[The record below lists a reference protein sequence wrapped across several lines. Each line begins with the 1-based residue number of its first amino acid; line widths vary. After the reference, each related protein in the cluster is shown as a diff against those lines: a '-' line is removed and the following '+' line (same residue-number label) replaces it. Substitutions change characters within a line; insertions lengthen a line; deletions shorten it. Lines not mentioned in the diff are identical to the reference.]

1 MDNFTVSKERNIF
14 SAGNYIPYAAAVQ
27 LGGTNYRLT
36 ASGRQ
41 LEQDPKNT
49 SQQTGSFLSVSSN
62 YAQGVI
68 DPDTGRKQGL
78 GDLAKD
84 LESLLAK
91 AAKENR
97 VIPVTFNIAGPRL
110 NSEDDAKL
118 VQEKHRE
125 LAVQIAKDH
134 PGRFVYAINSK
145 PGSSENIL
153 PNEFFDLM
161 NFIDKLA
168 HKEQMQYEFV
178 NDCVCNLR
186 GVAGKYQIQKGSNLV
201 HLINGTGLNIAL
213 GNDLQAGGK
222 FAEEINTESGHL
234 SPQGLLPDLP
244 FYTNYQEFL
253 KSKKNSLTLEGFF
266 AGGNLKESPY
276 RGLRGMILYLR
287 SLAPVRDAVKRN
299 GDVDMRL
306 ALDALNHGYSTDQL
320 IAIEDIQKSPLYEL
334 DVENLD
340 NKKIITVANKNDKL
354 AVRLVEVY
362 SRNLA
367 HALVATQREALKQ
380 ANYFSYSGGW
390 MQTLFDD
397 VSSTKEIFQEEFKKL
412 GVNAQVI
419 DFEAQENMDGL
430 IELNQ
435 NQAKRGYSDFMHDW
449 QSKFSSFHS

>member
-1 MDNFTVSKERNIF
+1 MDTFQLSNDPSLF
-14 SAGNYIPYAAAVQ
+14 SAWNFKPYSAAVQ

-36 ASGRQ
+36 ASGKRFVADSNSVSKQ
-41 LEQDPKNT
+41 RPE
-49 SQQTGSFLSVSSN
+49 FLSVSAN
-62 YAQGVI
+62 YPQGKI
-68 DPDTGRKQGL
+68 DNTTGRKQGL
-78 GDLAKD
+78 SGLKRD
-84 LESLLAK
+84 LEALLAK

-125 LAVQIAKDH
+125 LAVQIAKDY

-186 GVAGKYQIQKGSNLV
+186 GVAGKYQLQKGSNLV

-397 VSSTKEIFQEEFKKL
+397 VPSAKEIFQEEFKKL
-412 GVNAQVI
+412 GVNAQII

-435 NQAKRGYSDFMHDW
+435 AQARKGHSEL
-449 QSKFSSFHS
+449 SS